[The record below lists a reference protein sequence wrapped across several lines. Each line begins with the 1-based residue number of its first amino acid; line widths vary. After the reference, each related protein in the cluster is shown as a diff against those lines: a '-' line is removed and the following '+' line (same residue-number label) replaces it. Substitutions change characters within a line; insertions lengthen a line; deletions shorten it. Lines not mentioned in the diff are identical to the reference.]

1 MNLSQLEQIIEVANT
16 GTISQAAINLFV
28 SQPNLSLSIKRA
40 EEELNTK
47 LFNRSSTGMTLTP
60 SGIEFVDRA
69 KEILQQV
76 DALTDAC
83 RSNSSRVSLELSVVS
98 ISHRV
103 VEIEIAR
110 LLQRYDQ
117 NFVKINLFDTAGI
130 KLLDHVAENRAE
142 LGFCTVYDFTKQVM
156 MRQISLRKL
165 EYHFISNL
173 CPGIYVGTNNK
184 RFSSA
189 DKVVDFEKIKNMSIV
204 KIANREFNT
213 QSIQDHLLVTKGIS
227 LTPPH
232 EITISNFGVLRNMIN
247 FTDSYAIAAYIDVS
261 YAPEGFY
268 SDVRFIPFPPN
279 TIKAEF
285 GYVQHENSVRSL
297 LANELLKNVKRRF
310 I

>member
-60 SGIEFVDRA
+60 SGVEFVDRA

-83 RSNSSRVSLELSVVS
+83 RSNSSCVPLELSVVS
-98 ISHRV
+98 ICHRV
-103 VEIEIAR
+103 VDIEIAR

-117 NFVKINLFDTAGI
+117 NFVKINLFDSSGI
-130 KLLDHVAENRAE
+130 KLLDHVADNRAE
-142 LGFCTVYDFTKQVM
+142 LGFSTVYDFTKQVM

-173 CPGIYVGTNNK
+173 CPGIYVGINNK

-189 DKVVDFEKIKNMSIV
+189 DKVVDFDKIKDMTITR
-204 KIANREFNT
+204 IANREFNT
-213 QSIQDHLLVTKGIS
+213 QSLQNHLSVTKGID
-227 LTPPH
+227 LTPRH
-232 EITISNFGVLRNMIN
+232 EITISNFGALRNMIN
-247 FTDSYAIAAYIDVS
+247 LTDSYAIAAYVDVP
-261 YAPEGFY
+261 YEPEGFY
-268 SDVRFIPFPPN
+268 PDVRFIPFPPN

-285 GYVQHENSVRSL
+285 GYIQRENTVRSL

-310 I
+310 L